1 MGRLAEKVALITVDE
16 NGLAAAVAVA
26 FGREQATVVVADTNE
41 VRLMEIEQAVR
52 ETGAECLTVAMDPVN
67 PDSCEQG
74 IARIMAHYDR
84 LDVLCNLAGEFPL
97 SGPLHKIDEAEFDR
111 MVEANIKSVLLVSRF
126 AIPAF
131 RQSESAGSIIN
142 LSHTAVLN
150 GVPGTSLLAAT
161 KGGLTNMIQN
171 MSLQGSREG
180 FRVNC
185 VCVGSTFVP
194 VIPIQLE
201 EDTQPATPAEAL
213 APTFVYLASD
223 DSRHMHGHTLVV
235 DDGLHAWIEGR
246 GMLMPDR
253 QSLQVSAPTGEG
265 YLADQIVLI
274 TAGGGGIARAC
285 AKLFASE
292 GAKIV
297 LADIN
302 GEAAEAAAAEVRAAG
317 GEAIATSANALK
329 ADDCARIV
337 NETVERFG
345 KLTVLINLVGFFG
358 GKGGGT
364 VDQVA
369 LDEWDWM
376 MDINLKSVF
385 LMSKYAIPAMIRAG
399 GGAIVN
405 TGTLAAVV
413 GRGGSPCY
421 GTGKSGVLALTR
433 AMAADYFQQR
443 IRVNATCPSATD
455 TAMLSGIR
463 PPEEATQVRDQ
474 FRRGQMGLSSPAE
487 IAPTFLFLASE
498 QLSAKVTGHIL
509 MADNGFS
516 MMRI

>member
-1 MGRLAEKVALITVDE
+1 MGRLDNKVALITV
-16 NGLAAAVAVA
+16 
-26 FGREQATVVVADTNE
+26 
-41 VRLMEIEQAVR
+41 
-52 ETGAECLTVAMDPVN
+52 
-67 PDSCEQG
+67 
-74 IARIMAHYDR
+74 
-84 LDVLCNLAGEFPL
+84 
-97 SGPLHKIDEAEFDR
+97 
-111 MVEANIKSVLLVSRF
+111 
-126 AIPAF
+126 
-131 RQSESAGSIIN
+131 IN

-194 VIPIQLE
+194 VIPSQLE
-201 EDTQPATPAEAL
+201 ENTQQTITAEAL

-235 DDGLHAWIEGR
+235 DDGMHAWVEGR

-253 QSLQVSAPTGEG
+253 QSLQVSAPTGAG
-265 YLADQIVLI
+265 YLADQVALI

-302 GEAAEAAAAEVRAAG
+302 GEAAGVTAAEVRAAG
-317 GEAIATSANALK
+317 GEAIATSANALN
-329 ADDCARIV
+329 ADDCVRIV

-345 KLTVLINLVGFFG
+345 KLTVLVNLVGFFG
-358 GKGGGT
+358 GKGEGGVDT
-364 VDQVA
+364 VS

-385 LMSKYAIPAMIRAG
+385 MMSKYAIPEMIRAG

-433 AMAADYFQQR
+433 AMAADYFQQGV
-443 IRVNATCPSATD
+443 RVNATCPSATD
-455 TAMLSGIR
+455 TAMLAGLRS
-463 PPEEATQVRDQ
+463 PEEAAQVKDR
-474 FRRGQMGLSSPAE
+474 FRLGQMGLTKPEE
-487 IAPTFLFLASE
+487 IAPTFLFLASG

-516 MMRI
+516 MMRV